1 MLKADSALYG
11 NINIENDF
19 ETADEYQNF
28 DALTEPSDSDRD
40 DSADGECESEDED
53 FEGCESPAPLTAQ
66 ERKLIEAEIADLKTY
81 LSHALAIRENS
92 KGKALLIALKEGFK
106 MAKSFGAAEKA
117 VVFTESRRTQQ
128 YLCELLSANGYK
140 DKIMKIN

>member
-1 MLKADSALYG
+1 MKTRRAKANRKKKIPIPTNL
-11 NINIENDF
+11 
-19 ETADEYQNF
+19 
-28 DALTEPSDSDRD
+28 R
-40 DSADGECESEDED
+40 
-53 FEGCESPAPLTAQ
+53 PLTAQ

-106 MAKSFGAAEKA
+106 MAKSFGGAEKA
-117 VVFTESRRTQQ
+117 VVFTESRRTQK

-140 DKIMKIN
+140 DKIMLLTAQIPTRKQAHIR